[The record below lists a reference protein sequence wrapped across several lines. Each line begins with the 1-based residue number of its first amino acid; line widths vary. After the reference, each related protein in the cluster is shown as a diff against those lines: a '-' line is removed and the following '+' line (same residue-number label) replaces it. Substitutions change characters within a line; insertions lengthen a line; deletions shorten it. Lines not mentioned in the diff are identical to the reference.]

1 MKQELEIEKRKLE
14 LRCKYKASRKD
25 KKEELAKVKLPKLV
39 IQFQANLS
47 ALLRFWNEFK
57 V

>member
-14 LRCKYKASRKD
+14 LRYKYKASRKD

-39 IQFQANLS
+39 IQFQANLT